1 MSTKNITPQVQTL
14 LTHLIKH
21 GSISQAEAG
30 LIYKIRALPR
40 RISDLKETLASDEKY
55 AGYAIT
61 RELKKDATGQR
72 YARYT
77 MVKVETPVLAL
88 ADKSEEKPSGGLV
101 TSNKFPEV
109 GDRVVVVNAGDGGFY
124 PNGVIGTVI
133 GFYFNGKLD
142 SKGRALMEVTLDNN
156 RAWAII
162 TDEVEVIVNA

>member
-1 MSTKNITPQVQTL
+1 MSTKKITPQVQIVL
-14 LTHLIKH
+14 IHLINH

-40 RISDLKETLASDEKY
+40 RISDLKEILASDAKY

-101 TSNKFPEV
+101 TSNAVPKV
-109 GDRVVVVNAGDGGFY
+109 GDRVVVVDAFIGKYTNGDL
-124 PNGVIGTVI
+124 GTVRTVQ
-133 GFYFNGKLD
+133 KDD
-142 SKGRALMEVTLDNN
+142 SCLGDDLYIDFDDGVQNAYV
-156 RAWAII
+156 WGS
-162 TDEVEVIVNA
+162 EVEVIVNA